1 MRLFVAID
9 LSDEARRALAIEQ
22 ERLGDF
28 WPPGHQP
35 KFARADQLHLTL
47 VFIGHVADE
56 ATPPFLR
63 TISGSIDLPRFE
75 MSLSGLGVF
84 PPRGAPR
91 ILWVGVAQG
100 ADNVIRVQDVVAARL
115 EALGVSREKRP
126 YSPHLTL
133 GRWRDSRPADA
144 APVRHVPAR
153 VLARVLVDGVTLY
166 QSRLSSSGS
175 TYTALS
181 RALLT

>member
-1 MRLFVAID
+1 MRLFVAIE
-9 LSDEARRALAIEQ
+9 LSEGARRALVSEQ
-22 ERLGDF
+22 QRLEDL
-28 WPPGHQP
+28 WPDGHQP

-47 VFIGHVADE
+47 VFIGDVADE
-56 ATPPFLR
+56 ATPPFLQAV
-63 TISGSIDLPRFE
+63 SGSFELPRFE
-75 MSLSGLGVF
+75 MSVSGLGVF

-91 ILWVGVAQG
+91 ILWVGVGQG
-100 ADNVIRVQDVVAARL
+100 ADHVIRVQDLVAARL
-115 EALGVSREKRP
+115 EALGVPREERP

-144 APVRHVPAR
+144 VPIRSVPPR
-153 VLARVLVDGVTLY
+153 VLVRVPVDGVTLY

-181 RALLT
+181 RAHLT